1 MSTKHHLSSAQE
13 LYVGAGYDARL
24 FGTNARRGVPVHLL
38 TRVSLGSP
46 IALDADGL
54 IVGATSTELPNNG
67 TITYTTAEDGASPI
81 DNAATPAPSTITT
94 STGATASVWA
104 LDVPRNITATST
116 TAVADTVFT
125 ITGYDYWK
133 VKVVEQFTIA
143 AAASAGAGKKAFAYI
158 ESIAIYSAGDITTDT
173 VTVGWGD
180 VLGPAVQVDLEG
192 RRGTGVLQRCA
203 GRFGHG
209 CQRPTRPTRPPPP
222 RAMSVAPWIPT
233 PRRTGALSWC
243 GCTSRILSTPE
254 GLQGCGS
261 QYGG

>member
-13 LYVGAGYDARL
+13 LYVGAGYDALL
-24 FGTNARRGVPVHLL
+24 FGTNGRKGVPVHLL

-81 DNAATPAPSTITT
+81 DTTPTPSTITT

-116 TAVADTVFT
+116 SAVADTVFT

-180 VLGPAVQVDLEG
+180 VLGLPYKLTAKADAVRVFFNDVLDDSATVVKADATDPATATTGDV
-192 RRGTGVLQRCA
+192 RGTVDTNSASDGSAVVVWMHVQD
-203 GRFGHG
+203 
-209 CQRPTRPTRPPPP
+209 T
-222 RAMSVAPWIPT
+222 
-233 PRRTGALSWC
+233 
-243 GCTSRILSTPE
+243 STPE
-254 GLQGCGS
+254 GLRGVA

>member
-13 LYVGAGYDARL
+13 LYVGAGYDPRL
-24 FGTNARRGVPVHLL
+24 FGTNGRKGVPVHLL

-67 TITYTTAEDGASPI
+67 TKTYTTADDGASPI
-81 DNAATPAPSTITT
+81 DNVATPAPSTITT

-116 TAVADTVFT
+116 VAVADTVFT
-125 ITGYDYWK
+125 ITGYDFWK
-133 VKVVEQFTIA
+133 VKTVEQFTIA

-180 VLGPAVQVDLEG
+180 VLGLPYKLTSKADAVRVFFNDVLDDSATVVKADATAPATATTGDV
-192 RRGTGVLQRCA
+192 RGTVDTNSASDGSAVVVWMHVQD
-203 GRFGHG
+203 
-209 CQRPTRPTRPPPP
+209 T
-222 RAMSVAPWIPT
+222 
-233 PRRTGALSWC
+233 
-243 GCTSRILSTPE
+243 STPE
-254 GLQGCGS
+254 GLRGVA